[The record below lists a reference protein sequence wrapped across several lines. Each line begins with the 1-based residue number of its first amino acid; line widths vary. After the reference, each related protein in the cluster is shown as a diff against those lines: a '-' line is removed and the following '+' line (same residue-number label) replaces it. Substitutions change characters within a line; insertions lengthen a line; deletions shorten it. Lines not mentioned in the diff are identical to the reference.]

1 MEEVAGK
8 TAFVTGGASGI
19 GLGMSEAFVAAGMNV
34 VIADLRPDHLETA
47 LERLAGS
54 GRRQNVHAIELDV
67 TDREGLARAAD
78 EAERVFGNVHVLCN
92 NAGMGILGP
101 VTLARYD
108 DWDWGLGVLLG
119 GVVNGIQTFLPR
131 LLAHGEGGHIVNTSS
146 MAGVLPI
153 PGAAIYITAKA
164 AVIGLSEALRS
175 ELAGE
180 GIGVSAF
187 CPGPVQTNIREGGR
201 TRPERYADSGYTEL
215 EQELEERPNSPLWMD
230 PRECGERVLARHPPR
245 RPVHLHPPGVPRGR
259 RRALPRDARLV
270 PGRAARRRAGGR
282 HPLPAL
288 EPDLPHGARAAI
300 GMTSPTV
307 AELHRQFC

>member
-19 GLGMSEAFVAAGMNV
+19 GLGMSEAFLAAGMNV
-34 VIADLRPDHLETA
+34 VIADLRPDHLATA
-47 LERLAGS
+47 LERLDGS
-54 GRRQNVHAIELDV
+54 RPRQSVHVIELDV

-78 EAERVFGNVHVLCN
+78 EAERVFGSVHVLCN

-131 LLAHGEGGHIVNTSS
+131 LLAHGEGGHIVNTAS
-146 MAGVLPI
+146 MAGVVPI

-201 TRPERYADSGYTEL
+201 MRPERYSDSGYTKL

-230 PRECGERVLARHPPR
+230 PRECGERELGGIRRDDLYIFTHREFREGADERFRAMLASFPDEPLDDERADNIRFLLSNPIFRAVLEQ
-245 RPVHLHPPGVPRGR
+245 RP
-259 RRALPRDARLV
+259 A
-270 PGRAARRRAGGR
+270 
-282 HPLPAL
+282 
-288 EPDLPHGARAAI
+288 
-300 GMTSPTV
+300 
-307 AELHRQFC
+307 

>member
-1 MEEVAGK
+1 VEQVEGK

-19 GLGMSEAFVAAGMNV
+19 GLGMVTAFVGAGMDV
-34 VIADLRPDHLETA
+34 VIADIRRDHIETA
-47 LERLAGS
+47 LEGFSRS
-54 GRRQNVHAIELDV
+54 GRPGRVHAVELDV
-67 TDREGLARAAD
+67 TDREAFARAAD
-78 EAERVFGNVHVLCN
+78 EAERVFGNVHVLCL

-101 VTLARYD
+101 VTVARYD

-131 LLAHGEGGHIVNTSS
+131 LLAHGEGGHIVSTSS

-175 ELAGE
+175 ELATE

-201 TRPERYADSGYTEL
+201 TRPERFADSGYTQL
-215 EQELEERPNSPLWMD
+215 EHDLEERPNSPLWMD
-230 PRECGERVLARHPPR
+230 PLECGERVLEGIR
-245 RPVHLHPPGVPRGR
+245 RDDLYIFTHREFREGADERFRAMLASFPDEPLDGERADEIRFLLSNPIFRTVLER
-259 RRALPRDARLV
+259 RS
-270 PGRAARRRAGGR
+270 G
-282 HPLPAL
+282 
-288 EPDLPHGARAAI
+288 
-300 GMTSPTV
+300 
-307 AELHRQFC
+307 

>member
-19 GLGMSEAFVAAGMNV
+19 GLGMSQAFLAAGMNV
-34 VIADLRPDHLETA
+34 VIADLRPDHLATA
-47 LERLAGS
+47 LERLDGS
-54 GRRQNVHAIELDV
+54 GPRQSVHAIELDV

-78 EAERVFGNVHVLCN
+78 EAERVFGSVHVLCN

-131 LLAHGEGGHIVNTSS
+131 LLAHGEGGHIVNTAS
-146 MAGVLPI
+146 MAGVVPI

-201 TRPERYADSGYTEL
+201 MRPERYSDSGYTEL

-230 PRECGERVLARHPPR
+230 PRECGERVLGGIR
-245 RPVHLHPPGVPRGR
+245 RDDLYIFTHREFREGADERF
-259 RRALPRDARLV
+259 RAMLASFPDEPLDDE
-270 PGRAARRRAGGR
+270 RADNIRFLLSNPIFRTV
-282 HPLPAL
+282 L
-288 EPDLPHGARAAI
+288 EQRSA
-300 GMTSPTV
+300 
-307 AELHRQFC
+307 